1 MIKFLTT
8 NGINFYLEEL
18 LKNSQKEIILISPYI
33 QLQKSIK
40 EILSQKKDDGL
51 DIIFVCRAKD
61 LKKEDLSRFST
72 KVFDCP
78 TLHAKCYMNENEAI
92 VTSLNLYEFSQ
103 KNNEEMGFYIKRSDA
118 TLSMFQKWFLKN
130 SDASEQIFKE
140 IKKEAE
146 RFYKNQINL
155 TTFSPDPNVSDT
167 SVQTS
172 TEIANQVERPYNNQ
186 TNHQAPISYR
196 DTLVV
201 GKKYSLSVL
210 DTIFNFD
217 YPERAGIKKTAWGDE
232 IVLFSYT
239 SSPYP
244 LVEKNGII
252 YYQGQNTG
260 AGVQKLIYGNKD
272 LYDSFE
278 NESITIHLFKDD
290 VYRGKF
296 YIVRKPYLENGRWIF
311 PLARK
316 AQ

>member
-8 NGINFYLEEL
+8 QGINYHLEEL

-33 QLQKSIK
+33 QLQKRIK
-40 EILSQKKDDGL
+40 EILSQKKDNGL

-61 LKKEDLSRFST
+61 LKENLSRFST

-78 TLHAKCYMNENEAI
+78 TLHAKCYMNENEVI

-103 KNNEEMGFYIKRSDA
+103 KNNEEMGFYIKKGDA
-118 TLSMFQKWFLKN
+118 TLSMLQKWFLKN

-146 RFYKNQINL
+146 RLYKNQINL
-155 TTFSPDPNVSDT
+155 TTFSPITNVSDT

-172 TEIANQVERPYNNQ
+172 TEIANQVKKPYKNK
-186 TNHQAPISYR
+186 TNHQAPISYK

-201 GKKYSLSVL
+201 GEKYSLSVL

-217 YPERAGIKKTAWGDE
+217 YKGDAGIKKTAWGGE

-272 LYDSFE
+272 LYDSFK
-278 NESITIHLFKDD
+278 NKSITIHLFKDD

-311 PLARK
+311 PLAK
-316 AQ
+316 K